1 MSMGFFPDHLTM
13 DKIDKNNFSILA
25 PEFVQGFRYVRH
37 YMNHVETSNYFPL
50 TWNASEM
57 VGVGRLEKNSKSF
70 VFGIEEPLKESDRE
84 EGKIPEEPVVQT
96 VSNKRKDEPEL
107 GARKKQKAIKD
118 TTVNPSASKGKS
130 AAKEKAPP
138 KPKPPLKQKAA
149 PKSKA
154 SAKTPAS
161 NAAIVVHLSDD
172 KDIEMPEES
181 MVLEGR
187 EVLQLM
193 EKYYTFGINSIF
205 YIPVELIL
213 PAPARLC
220 YRMMNRDHVK
230 QITYSMIANPGLE
243 PEIAD
248 QIPYNTALKKLVSYS
263 RSEVDRKDL
272 LAAIAK

>member
-1 MSMGFFPDHLTM
+1 MFMGFFPDHLTM
-13 DKIDKNNFSILA
+13 DKIDKNNFSMLA

-37 YMNHVETSNYFPL
+37 YMTHVETSNYFPL

-57 VGVGRLEKNSKSF
+57 VAMGRLERISKSF
-70 VFGIEEPLKESDRE
+70 VFGTEEPLKESDRE
-84 EGKIPEEPVVQT
+84 EGEISEEPVVET
-96 VSNKRKDEPEL
+96 VSNKRKDESKP
-107 GARKKQKAIKD
+107 GARKKQKASKD
-118 TTVNPSASKGKS
+118 TADNPSASKGKS

-138 KPKPPLKQKAA
+138 KPKPPPKQKAA
-149 PKSKA
+149 TKSKA
-154 SAKTPAS
+154 AAKTPAS

-172 KDIEMPEES
+172 EDIEMPEES

-205 YIPVELIL
+205 HFPVELIL

-230 QITYSMIANPGLE
+230 QIIDSMIANPGLD
-243 PEIAD
+243 PQIAD
-248 QIPYNTALKKLVSYS
+248 LIPYNTALKKLVSYS
-263 RSEVDRKDL
+263 GSEVDRKDL